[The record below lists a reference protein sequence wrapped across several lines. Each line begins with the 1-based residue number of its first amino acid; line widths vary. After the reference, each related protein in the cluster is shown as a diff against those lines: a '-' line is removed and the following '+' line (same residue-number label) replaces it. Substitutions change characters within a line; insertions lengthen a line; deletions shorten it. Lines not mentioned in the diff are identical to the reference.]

1 MPGRATAGGKTPP
14 ALPALGLR
22 VAIST
27 WAHAESLT
35 GEVVEHWCALGE
47 AHQFKVRY
55 DLDKDEKWHE
65 ANEPWETAGEADDC
79 DRGWALV
86 NNVCSIT
93 LQPLTQPAK
102 TSMCKHLAR
111 CTAV

>member
-55 DLDKDEKWHE
+55 DLDKAECWHD
-65 ANEPWETAGEADDC
+65 ANEPWVGVTCREIQY
-79 DRGWALV
+79 
-86 NNVCSIT
+86 SI
-93 LQPLTQPAK
+93 ASK
-102 TSMCKHLAR
+102 SIKME
-111 CTAV
+111 